1 MMDRDTITDPLW
13 IVAGTQKEFED
24 FVIRKRTMGLHY
36 DYRYVFSANVL
47 RGLSRIRGFYIGTY
61 NQRLDWKYIEEAIQI
76 IKAKGG

>member
-1 MMDRDTITDPLW
+1 MMNRDTITDPLW

-24 FVIRKRTMGLHY
+24 FVIRKRMMGLHY
-36 DYRYVFSANVL
+36 DYRYVANADEL
-47 RGLSRIRGFYIGTY
+47 RGLARIRGFYIGTY

>member
-1 MMDRDTITDPLW
+1 MGRDTVTDPLW

-36 DYRYVFSANVL
+36 DYRYVHSANVL

-61 NQRLDWKYIEEAIQI
+61 KERLDWKYIEEMIRI
-76 IKAKGG
+76 IKSKGG